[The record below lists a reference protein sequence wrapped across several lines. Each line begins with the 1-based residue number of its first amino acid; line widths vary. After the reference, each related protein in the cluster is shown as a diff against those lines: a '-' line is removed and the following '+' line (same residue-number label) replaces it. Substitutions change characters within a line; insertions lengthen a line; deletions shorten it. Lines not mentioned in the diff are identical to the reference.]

1 MKQTLTLSKEEM
13 RVMGYRVIDV
23 LVEHL
28 ATLQDQP
35 VGATGEPAELLKR
48 FSGPAPEEGVSFD
61 SLLDTVQA
69 DVLADTMHVNHPR
82 FFAYV
87 PGPSNYV
94 SVLAEALATGFNVF
108 AGTWISGSGA
118 AAVELQTIGWL
129 RELCG
134 MPEGAGGLF
143 VSGGTMANLTGL
155 AAARQVKLGEH
166 DARAVVYCSDQVHS
180 AISKSLRLLGF
191 FPEQVRILKSDDHFR
206 LPLNDLVTAI
216 ERDRSKGKRPFCI
229 VATAG
234 TTNTGAVDPIADLAE
249 LARSRNLWLHV
260 DGAYGAASV
269 ICERG
274 KSLLQGLGEADS
286 LSLDPHKW
294 MFQPFETGCIL
305 VRRAADLTSTFRVLP
320 EYLKDTHSV
329 TDQINLT
336 DYGLQLTRSFR
347 ALKLW
352 MSIRYF
358 GLAAFR
364 AAVERGFEL
373 AEFAESQIRQMPGW
387 EIVTGSQMGV
397 VCFRYKGHDEAF
409 HLKLVQR
416 VIADGYALI
425 TSTNLRGVTSLR
437 MCLINPRTSED
448 DINQSLTRLNDLA

>member
-1 MKQTLTLSKEEM
+1 MNQLLTLSKEEM
-13 RVMGYRVIDV
+13 RAMGYRVIDV

-35 VGATGEPAELLKR
+35 VGAKGEPMDLLKR
-48 FSGPAPEEGVSFD
+48 FAGPVPEEGVSFD
-61 SLLDTVQA
+61 SLLDTVQT
-69 DVLADTMHVNHPR
+69 DVLANTMHVNHPR

-118 AAVELQTIGWL
+118 AAVELQTIHWL
-129 RELCG
+129 TQLCG
-134 MPEGAGGLF
+134 MPQGAGGLF

-155 AAARQVKLGEH
+155 AAARQVKLREH
-166 DARAVVYCSDQVHS
+166 DASAVVYCSDQVHS
-180 AISKSLRLLGF
+180 AVYKSLRLLGF
-191 FPEQVRILKSDDHFR
+191 LPEQVRTLRSDDQFR
-206 LPLNDLVTAI
+206 LPLTDLVTAI
-216 ERDRSKGKRPFCI
+216 ETDRSNGKRPFCI
-229 VATAG
+229 IATAG

-249 LARSRNLWLHV
+249 LARSRDLWLHV

-274 KSLLQGLGEADS
+274 KSLLKGLGEADS

-294 MFQPFETGCIL
+294 LFQPFETGCIL

-320 EYLKDTHSV
+320 EYLKDTHAV

-352 MSIRYF
+352 MSMRYF

-364 AAVERGFEL
+364 AAVKRGFEL
-373 AEFAESQIRQMPGW
+373 AEFAESKIRQMPGW
-387 EIVTGSQMGV
+387 EIVTAAQMGV
-397 VCFRYKGHDEAF
+397 VCFRYQGRDEAF

-448 DINQSLTRLNDLA
+448 DITQSLSRLNDLV